1 MNKYRVA
8 VFQAHKAGIFEG
20 VGEPLDGWVEGCVTE
35 GYRMVRPA
43 LPVANQGGV
52 YVVITMEAEAEAEA
66 EAESPIEHDDYLD
79 NYFAVGT
86 PAGQE
91 K

>member
-8 VFQAHKAGIFEG
+8 AFQANTAGIFEG
-20 VGEPLDGWVEGCVTE
+20 VGGVLDGWVEGCVRE
-35 GYRMVRPA
+35 GYRMVGPA

-66 EAESPIEHDDYLD
+66 EAPIEHDDYLD
-79 NYFAVGT
+79 NYFDVGT
-86 PAGQE
+86 PTGQE